1 MKIKLIIKNLLSIIT
16 LLLII
21 QKSCFALD
29 NNLSPPPKTDTTEVV
44 AKHNGSQKIVKKQV
58 FSSKKTIS
66 ITIDDLPFVG
76 EYRNF
81 HLKMMIDT
89 MTKEHIPATGFI
101 IAKEVR
107 KNNWETLRQFRDAGF
122 GLGNHTLSHA
132 NLNKVNTQDYI
143 HEIQLADKILLPVLT
158 EPKYFRY
165 PYLAMS
171 SGQKKEDIL
180 CYLAQKNYQ
189 VAPITIDS
197 KDFVF
202 NQRLL
207 SVPEVNRRAYL
218 EQLKSFYLD
227 FIWQQT
233 LSAEEHNQFHQNPAQ
248 AQILLIH
255 ANLLNAYVLPDI
267 INLYK
272 KNGYKF
278 VRLQEALKTF
288 KFPIQCANP
297 RILAKAQAHKKQQ
310 VENDAKIEAFIDWDE
325 EPDNEMTS

>member
-1 MKIKLIIKNLLSIIT
+1 MKIKSLTNT
-16 LLLII
+16 LLFCCMCLTLA
-21 QKSCFALD
+21 SSMSFA
-29 NNLSPPPKTDTTEVV
+29 
-44 AKHNGSQKIVKKQV
+44 HKKE
-58 FSSKKTIS
+58 IA

-81 HLKMMIDT
+81 HLNMMMNT
-89 MTKEHIPATGFI
+89 MKEQQIPATGFI

-107 KNNWETLRQFRDAGF
+107 NDNWEILQKFRDSGF
-122 GLGNHTLSHA
+122 GLGNHTYSHA
-132 NLNKVNTQDYI
+132 NLNILKTKEYI
-143 HEIQLADKILLPVLT
+143 KEIKKADTILAPVLT

-171 SGQKKEDIL
+171 SGSKKNKIL
-180 CYLAQKNYQ
+180 CYLAKKNYQ

-207 SVPEVNRRAYL
+207 SVPEVNRRDYL
-218 EQLKSFYLD
+218 GEMKPFYLD

-233 LSAEEHNQFHQNPAQ
+233 VKAEEHTEYHHNPDQ

-272 KNGYKF
+272 EKGYTF
-278 VRLQEALKTF
+278 VNLEDALKTF
-288 KFPIQCANP
+288 KDSAHCPQTNLKP
-297 RILAKAQAHKKQQ
+297 GILAQNKVKTPT
-310 VENDAKIEAFIDWDE
+310 VTDTDIESFVDWD
-325 EPDNEMTS
+325 

>member
-1 MKIKLIIKNLLSIIT
+1 MLLMLAFNPS
-16 LLLII
+16 
-21 QKSCFALD
+21 FA
-29 NNLSPPPKTDTTEVV
+29 
-44 AKHNGSQKIVKKQV
+44 HKKE
-58 FSSKKTIS
+58 IA

-76 EYRNF
+76 EARNF
-81 HLKMMIDT
+81 HLNMMLNT
-89 MTKEHIPATGFI
+89 MKEQQIPATGFI

-107 KNNWETLRQFRDAGF
+107 NDNWDMLQKFRDSGF
-122 GLGNHTLSHA
+122 GLGNHTYSHA
-132 NLNKVNTQDYI
+132 NLNVLETKDYI
-143 HEIQLADKILLPVLT
+143 KEIKEADKILSPVLT

-171 SGQKKEDIL
+171 SGDKRNKIL
-180 CYLAQKNYQ
+180 CYLAKKNYQ

-207 SVPEVNRRAYL
+207 SVPELNRRNYL
-218 EQLKSFYLD
+218 GEMEPFYLD

-233 LSAEEHNQFHQNPAQ
+233 VKAEEHTEYHHNPDQ

-272 KNGYKF
+272 EKGYTF
-278 VRLQEALKTF
+278 VSLEDALKTF
-288 KFPIQCANP
+288 KESAHCSTTSLKPKLIAKNKPKVNP
-297 RILAKAQAHKKQQ
+297 
-310 VENDAKIEAFIDWDE
+310 VPETDNNIESFVDWD
-325 EPDNEMTS
+325 

>member
-1 MKIKLIIKNLLSIIT
+1 MLLTIAS
-16 LLLII
+16 
-21 QKSCFALD
+21 SMSFA
-29 NNLSPPPKTDTTEVV
+29 
-44 AKHNGSQKIVKKQV
+44 HKKE
-58 FSSKKTIS
+58 IA

-81 HLKMMIDT
+81 HLNMMMNT
-89 MTKEHIPATGFI
+89 MKVQQIPATGFI

-107 KNNWETLRQFRDAGF
+107 NDNWEVLQKFRDSGF
-122 GLGNHTLSHA
+122 GLGNHTYSHA
-132 NLNKVNTQDYI
+132 NLNVLKTKEYI
-143 HEIQLADKILLPVLT
+143 KEIKEADKILAPVLT

-171 SGQKKEDIL
+171 SGSKKNKVL
-180 CYLAQKNYQ
+180 CYLAKKHYQ

-207 SVPEVNRRAYL
+207 SVPELNRRDYL
-218 EQLKSFYLD
+218 SEMKPFYLD

-233 LSAEEHNQFHQNPAQ
+233 VKAEEHTEYHHNPDQ

-272 KNGYKF
+272 EKGYTF
-278 VRLQEALKTF
+278 VNLEDALKTF
-288 KFPIQCANP
+288 KESAHCSKINFKP
-297 RILAKAQAHKKQQ
+297 RLFAKNKVNTPA
-310 VENDAKIEAFIDWDE
+310 VPDTEIESFVDWD
-325 EPDNEMTS
+325 

>member
-1 MKIKLIIKNLLSIIT
+1 MKIKT
-16 LLLII
+16 VTRYLLLFSIFFLVGFNNVFA
-21 QKSCFALD
+21 QKKAI
-29 NNLSPPPKTDTTEVV
+29 
-44 AKHNGSQKIVKKQV
+44 A
-58 FSSKKTIS
+58 

-81 HLKMMIDT
+81 HLNMMMNT
-89 MTKEHIPATGFI
+89 MKDEKVPATGFI

-107 KNNWETLRQFRDAGF
+107 PDNWEILHKFRDAGF
-122 GLGNHTLSHA
+122 GLGNHTFSHA
-132 NLNKVNTQDYI
+132 NLNKLKTKEYI
-143 HEIQLADKILLPVLT
+143 QEIKEADSLLMPVLT

-171 SGQKKEDIL
+171 SGNKKNKIL
-180 CYLAQKNYQ
+180 CYLEKHHYQ

-207 SVPEVNRRAYL
+207 SVPELGRRAYL
-218 EQLKSFYLD
+218 DELKPFYLD

-233 LSAEEHNQFHQNPAQ
+233 LKAEEHTQYHHNPAQ

-272 KNGYKF
+272 QNGYTF
-278 VRLQEALKTF
+278 VSLEDALKTF
-288 KFPIQCANP
+288 KENYHCNKT
-297 RILAKAQAHKKQQ
+297 RILAKKP
-310 VENDAKIEAFIDWDE
+310 VEEETDLNIESFMDWD
-325 EPDNEMTS
+325 